1 MIPVDQGIGTFVP
14 EKWGGGEGRGGGCE
28 LGALMNLLEI
38 RGTGEFRSGIFSGH
52 IV

>member
-1 MIPVDQGIGTFVP
+1 MIPVNQGIGTFVP
-14 EKWGGGEGRGGGCE
+14 EKWGGGGGGGVE